1 MTDPTSNDPPTATD
15 EESVTFNVKSN
26 QGKWTLTLPVS
37 TTAIDLKNKLA
48 SSDYAG
54 VPAESQRLIYSGR
67 VLKDDDTL
75 LSHKVKE
82 GNTMHL
88 VKSAPSNQRQNP
100 ANQGV
105 SSATAPP
112 SSIPQATGVPQN
124 IAAGTG
130 NDPFAALTGARYA
143 GFSQLPS
150 ADMFGADGGVSVTQS
165 ANCGGNFANI

>member
-1 MTDPTSNDPPTATD
+1 MTDTTPSDPPTTGD

-26 QGKWTLTLPVS
+26 QAKWTLTLPLS

-48 SSDYAG
+48 TSEYAN
-54 VPAESQRLIYSGR
+54 VPAASQRLIYSGR

-75 LSHKVKE
+75 LSHKVKD

-100 ANQGV
+100 ANQGP
-105 SSATAPP
+105 SGATVPP
-112 SSIPQATGVPQN
+112 PQATGVPQN

-150 ADMFGADGGVSVTQS
+150 ANMFGADGGVSHLWP
-165 ANCGGNFANI
+165 CG